1 MNDHST
7 PKDVLSNWLA
17 ATLCALACF
26 PYDRFKRID
35 NWQDKANVLVRGAAV
50 PIGSTVCTL
59 TLYQYAGAVFDDT
72 AFVMM
77 LPLVMFLIDWLNCD
91 RAWGGGGIRRA
102 MCVLRVVLVLITVII
117 SGHGFLLGEQTSLH
131 TDLGVLLQIVAH
143 TVVLMILQTLPL
155 VLAWIPVPQRLA
167 REWHYGKCGKV
178 RKKCISTSGLR

>member
-17 ATLCALACF
+17 ATLCTLACF

-35 NWQDKANVLVRGAAV
+35 NWPDKANVLVRGAAV
-50 PIGSTVCTL
+50 PIGSTVCAL

-77 LPLVMFLIDWLNCD
+77 LPLVMFLIDRLNCGS
-91 RAWGGGGIRRA
+91 AWGGDGISRA
-102 MCVLRVVLVLITVII
+102 MYVLRVVLVLITVII
-117 SGHGFLLGEQTSLH
+117 SVHGFLLGEQTGLH

-155 VLAWIPVPQRLA
+155 VLAWIPVPQ
-167 REWHYGKCGKV
+167 
-178 RKKCISTSGLR
+178 GLRENRTRATAEKSEKKVFQLLA